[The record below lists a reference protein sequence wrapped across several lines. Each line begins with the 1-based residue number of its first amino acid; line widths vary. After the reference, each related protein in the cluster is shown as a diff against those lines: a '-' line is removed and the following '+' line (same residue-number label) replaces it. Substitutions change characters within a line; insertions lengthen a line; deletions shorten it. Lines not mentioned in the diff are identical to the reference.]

1 MCGINGFYQFESL
14 KSPEDLR
21 NMVHKMNNEII
32 HRGPD
37 AEGNFSDQTAAI
49 GMRRLAIIDLKTGN
63 QPIWNKNK
71 SKCIVF
77 NGMIYNYREIKKEL
91 IAADYKFYTN
101 SDTEVILLAY
111 EKYGIDCLTMFEG
124 MFAFAIYDLENKEL
138 FLARDR
144 IGEKPLYFYQS
155 EKEFI
160 FGSELKSLIA
170 TGRIKKEINM
180 KALTQYF
187 QLTYIPAPLTIY
199 KDVYKLP
206 PASWMVL
213 YPDGTKKSGTYWDI
227 SYQRESL
234 IGDYET
240 CKKLVRE
247 AVFKSVERRL
257 VSDVPFGAFLSGGI
271 DSTIIAGAMAQIS
284 SNPINTFTIG
294 FREKA
299 YDESNLAGITAK
311 KIGSN
316 HHILK
321 LEWDNA
327 AENIEYVL
335 SNMDE
340 PFADSSLIAT
350 YTVSKMARE
359 YVKVVLTGDSGDEL
373 FAGYNK
379 YLISYYSDIYN
390 RFPGFIRNGIIRP
403 ISDILPSDW
412 SLTRKVKKV
421 VQSSGKDIFMQR
433 REMMCLGLKD
443 DEIGCLSPQFDGID
457 ATYDLICS
465 YYDRLEDAEEITRA
479 QYVDL
484 KVLLEGDMLPKV
496 DRASMLASLET
507 RVPYIDS
514 DLINIA
520 YQIPSEYKIKGKRR
534 KIILK
539 DAFSDIIPEELLN
552 APKKGFSVPMAHWL
566 RTILKRKLLSYAS
579 SSYMEDQGLFQAEFV
594 NRLINEHMSKK
605 RDRTSELWS
614 FFVFQNWYD
623 RNMA

>member
-1 MCGINGFYQFESL
+1 M
-14 KSPEDLR
+14 
-21 NMVHKMNNEII
+21 
-32 HRGPD
+32 
-37 AEGNFSDQTAAI
+37 
-49 GMRRLAIIDLKTGN
+49 
-63 QPIWNKNK
+63 
-71 SKCIVF
+71 
-77 NGMIYNYREIKKEL
+77 
-91 IAADYKFYTN
+91 
-101 SDTEVILLAY
+101 
-111 EKYGIDCLTMFEG
+111 
-124 MFAFAIYDLENKEL
+124 
-138 FLARDR
+138 
-144 IGEKPLYFYQS
+144 
-155 EKEFI
+155 
-160 FGSELKSLIA
+160 
-170 TGRIKKEINM
+170 
-180 KALTQYF
+180 
-187 QLTYIPAPLTIY
+187 
-199 KDVYKLP
+199 
-206 PASWMVL
+206 
-213 YPDGTKKSGTYWDI
+213 
-227 SYQRESL
+227 
-234 IGDYET
+234 
-240 CKKLVRE
+240 RE

-257 VSDVPFGAFLSGGI
+257 VSDDPFGAFLSGGI

-484 KVLLEGDMLPKV
+484 KVVLEGDMLPKV

>member
-1 MCGINGFYQFESL
+1 
-14 KSPEDLR
+14 
-21 NMVHKMNNEII
+21 
-32 HRGPD
+32 
-37 AEGNFSDQTAAI
+37 
-49 GMRRLAIIDLKTGN
+49 
-63 QPIWNKNK
+63 
-71 SKCIVF
+71 
-77 NGMIYNYREIKKEL
+77 
-91 IAADYKFYTN
+91 
-101 SDTEVILLAY
+101 
-111 EKYGIDCLTMFEG
+111 
-124 MFAFAIYDLENKEL
+124 
-138 FLARDR
+138 
-144 IGEKPLYFYQS
+144 
-155 EKEFI
+155 
-160 FGSELKSLIA
+160 
-170 TGRIKKEINM
+170 
-180 KALTQYF
+180 
-187 QLTYIPAPLTIY
+187 
-199 KDVYKLP
+199 
-206 PASWMVL
+206 
-213 YPDGTKKSGTYWDI
+213 
-227 SYQRESL
+227 
-234 IGDYET
+234 
-240 CKKLVRE
+240 
-247 AVFKSVERRL
+247 L

-484 KVLLEGDMLPKV
+484 KVVLEGDMLPKV